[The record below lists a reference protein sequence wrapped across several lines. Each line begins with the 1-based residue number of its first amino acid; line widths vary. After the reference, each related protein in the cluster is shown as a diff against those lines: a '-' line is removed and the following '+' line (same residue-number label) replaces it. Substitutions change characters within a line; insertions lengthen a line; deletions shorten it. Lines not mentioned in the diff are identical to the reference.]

1 MGSVPFTVSGRGTVF
16 PQFSYETH
24 LKRSTT
30 FQNIHII
37 LKENLTNNFFEEKI
51 IKPNTFLTTELEE
64 RSIKLSMNFFH
75 QNSEC

>member
-1 MGSVPFTVSGRGTVF
+1 MGSVPFTVSGGGTVF

-37 LKENLTNNFFEEKI
+37 LKENLTNNFFEQESSN
-51 IKPNTFLTTELEE
+51 PTHF
-64 RSIKLSMNFFH
+64 
-75 QNSEC
+75 